1 MSLRKQITLSWA
13 GKEYSLLVT
22 MEVIDRL
29 EDQINL
35 ATMLA
40 RSARGDVRFS
50 HAAKLIAALLRECGC
65 QVTAEDVYS
74 EMFGGGDVNP
84 QSVGKMLAAIFA
96 VIFPEPKKKDQEPAN
111 PSKKVTSSRGGK
123 RTK

>member
-1 MSLRKQITLSWA
+1 MSLRKQITLNWA

-29 EDQINL
+29 EEHINL

-40 RSARGDVRFS
+40 RTARGDIRFS

-65 QVTAEDVYS
+65 QVTAEEVFS
-74 EMFGGGDVNP
+74 GLFSGGDVSAK
-84 QSVGKMLAAIFA
+84 SVGTTLGVIFS
-96 VIFPEPKKKDQEPAN
+96 VIFPEPKKKDQEPAK
-111 PSKKVTSSRGGK
+111 PSKKATGSRGGK
-123 RTK
+123 RTR